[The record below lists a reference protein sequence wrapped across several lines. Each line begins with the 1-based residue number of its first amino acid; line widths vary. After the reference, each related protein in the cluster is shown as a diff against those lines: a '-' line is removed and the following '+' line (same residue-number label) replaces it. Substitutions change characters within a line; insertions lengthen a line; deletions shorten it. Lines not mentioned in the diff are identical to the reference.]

1 MHFGFSYI
9 GLIFLLM
16 LMIPNIIWSKNKP
29 KEYDKYAKNEN
40 KLLLLFERIG
50 EVLVTC
56 ISLIFIDF
64 NINDFSDS
72 SFLLIIAFILMIL
85 YEIYWIRYFRSDKT
99 MKAQYSSI
107 LGVPV
112 AGATLP
118 VFTFLILGIYGNNI
132 PLIISTIILGIGHI
146 GIHLNHYK
154 ESVTEKIS
162 IRKKVLKIIFIFIVI
177 IVLYISGSLILKI
190 VQLNKLEKMSATDM
204 IKYTTENDNQTKI
217 SIAIIKNGNVEYKV
231 YGKNMKRENKIY
243 DYEIGSIS
251 KTYVALLLSKAIDEN
266 KININDSIDKYLELD
281 NNKYYPTIERL
292 ITHTSGYKS
301 YYFESQMIVNKFSQD
316 NDFYGISKTDIL
328 NKVKNINL
336 EDKDYEFEYSNFGIS
351 VLGLVL
357 EEVYNKDFT
366 TLMNDFIINDLK
378 LKNTKVAIGKGN
390 LEKYWN
396 WKNEDGYIPA
406 GAIIS
411 NIEDMAKY
419 LQIYLNNENQYS
431 ISTYNSRKEINVSNY
446 MYNKLDINTDK
457 IAMVWMIDS
466 KNNFVWHNGATSN
479 FNSYIA
485 FNKEKNIGIV
495 ILSNLSP
502 NKKIPT
508 TVIGS
513 KMMKEL
519 LFHQ

>member
-40 KLLLLFERIG
+40 KFLFLFERIG
-50 EVLVTC
+50 EVFVTC
-56 ISLIFIDF
+56 ISLIFTGF
-64 NINDFSDS
+64 NINDFSES
-72 SFLLIIAFILMIL
+72 SFLLIISFVLMIL
-85 YEIYWIRYFRSDKT
+85 YEIYWIRYFKSDKT
-99 MKAQYSSI
+99 MKEQYSSI

-118 VFTFLILGIYGNNI
+118 VFSFLILGIYGSNI
-132 PLIISTIILGIGHI
+132 LLIISTIILGIGHI

-162 IRKKVLKIIFIFIVI
+162 IWKKTMKIIFIFIGI
-177 IVLYISGSLILKI
+177 IVLYISISFIFKMI
-190 VQLNKLEKMSATDM
+190 QLNKLEKMSSTNM
-204 IKYTTENDNQTKI
+204 IEYITENDDKTKI
-217 SIAIIKNGNVEYKV
+217 SIAIIKDGKVEYKI
-231 YGKNMKRENKIY
+231 YGKNMEIENTSY

-266 KININDSIDKYLELD
+266 KINIKDSIDKYLELD

-301 YYFESQMIVNKFSQD
+301 YYFESQMIANKFSQD

-328 NKVKNINL
+328 NKVKNTNL

-357 EEVYNKDFT
+357 EKVYNKDFT

-378 LKNTKVAIGKGN
+378 LENTKVAIGKGN
-390 LEKYWN
+390 LDKYWN

-411 NIEDMAKY
+411 NIEDMAEY
-419 LQIYLNNENQYS
+419 LKIYLNNENQYS
-431 ISTYNSRKEINVSNY
+431 LNTYNPKKEINVSDY
-446 MYNKLDINTDK
+446 MYNRLDININK
-457 IAMVWMIDS
+457 IAMAWMIDS

-485 FNKEKNIGIV
+485 FNKEKNTGIV

-502 NKKIPT
+502 NKKIAT

-519 LFHQ
+519 CSN